1 MIRHSWTGTS
11 FPTPLTLSRDAGLTL
26 SAYLTRFTPQ
36 PEAAPVPTPL
46 LHKTLSRKGNKILE
60 LGAGCGIVGISLASL
75 FPDTIDVVLLTDL
88 DEASAILSHNLHT
101 LYSSNSP
108 HSRIETRILDWA
120 SPLPSPVSDI
130 TWNMVVVADCT
141 YNPDVVPDLVK
152 TLRGLGEKSPQ
163 VLVLVAMNVRHESE
177 GVFFELTKEAGFVVV
192 ERGLVPL
199 PVLGGEAEEI
209 EIWMFKLRNT

>member
-1 MIRHSWTGTS
+1 M
-11 FPTPLTLSRDAGLTL
+11 
-26 SAYLTRFTPQ
+26 
-36 PEAAPVPTPL
+36 
-46 LHKTLSRKGNKILE
+46 
-60 LGAGCGIVGISLASL
+60 
-75 FPDTIDVVLLTDL
+75 
-88 DEASAILSHNLHT
+88 
-101 LYSSNSP
+101 
-108 HSRIETRILDWA
+108 
-120 SPLPSPVSDI
+120 
-130 TWNMVVVADCT
+130 VADCT

-163 VLVLVAMNVRHESE
+163 VLVLVAMKVRHESE